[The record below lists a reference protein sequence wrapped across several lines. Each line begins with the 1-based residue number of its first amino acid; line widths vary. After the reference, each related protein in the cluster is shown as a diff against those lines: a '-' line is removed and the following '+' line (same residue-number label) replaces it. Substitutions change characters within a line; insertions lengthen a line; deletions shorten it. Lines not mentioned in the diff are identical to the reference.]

1 MKNYFKVTNKE
12 ETLFRNVL
20 NKNKNK
26 TFVKR
31 TLDPKGLRLNLQGGG
46 KASILTMSNDNKIF
60 PTVQQFHKSGK
71 AYLKELKPEYAYR
84 RSLLQG
90 NQITLPIKKA
100 TGSLANFQSNKYVNR
115 AIQND
120 QSKKFSQ
127 WLSGSEYVRRMK

>member
-12 ETLFRNVL
+12 EILFRNVL
-20 NKNKNK
+20 NKNRNK
-26 TFVKR
+26 TFVNR

-46 KASILTMSNDNKIF
+46 KASILTSSDYNKVY

-71 AYLKELKPEYAYR
+71 ASLKELKPEYAYK
-84 RSLLQG
+84 RSLFQG

-100 TGSLANFQSNKYVNR
+100 TGLLGNFQSNKNVDR